1 MHRINQRNMPLST
14 PPRAG
19 VGVAARPS
27 TSGAPSAAATL
38 ESSAT
43 SAASFLKLLA
53 NEKRLL
59 VLCALVEEAE
69 MSVGVLAERAGLSQS
84 ALSQHLS
91 RMRAEGLL
99 AQRRDGLVIY
109 YRIADARAKAM
120 LERLHELFC
129 DQQ

>member
-69 MSVGVLAERAGLSQS
+69 MSVGVLAERA
-84 ALSQHLS
+84 AFPS
-91 RMRAEGLL
+91 RRCRSTCRAC
-99 AQRRDGLVIY
+99 APRDFWRNG
-109 YRIADARAKAM
+109 ATGW
-120 LERLHELFC
+120 
-129 DQQ
+129 